1 MYVCVPEQKQPSLGE
16 SLIIAFLQATAAGLG
31 AAFAHDLILGK
42 RKRR

>member
-1 MYVCVPEQKQPSLGE
+1 MYVYVPEPKEPSLGK

-31 AAFAHDLILGK
+31 AAFAHDLMFAK